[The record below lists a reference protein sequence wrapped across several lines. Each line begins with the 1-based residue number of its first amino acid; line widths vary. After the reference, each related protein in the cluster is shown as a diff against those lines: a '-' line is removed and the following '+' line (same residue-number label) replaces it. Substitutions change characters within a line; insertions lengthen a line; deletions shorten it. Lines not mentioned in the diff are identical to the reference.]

1 MPKKNY
7 IQVNHKNDQSN
18 ENVVEIP
25 DIEVEVD
32 HEIGIIETKIVTD
45 AMAEI
50 RVSDN
55 ALFTLFKIIVKYLFK
70 IDMTVSLES

>member
-1 MPKKNY
+1 MPKKND

>member
-1 MPKKNY
+1 MPKKND

-25 DIEVEVD
+25 DTEVEVD

-55 ALFTLFKIIVKYLFK
+55 ALFILFKIIVKYLFK

>member
-1 MPKKNY
+1 MPKKND

-25 DIEVEVD
+25 DTEVEVD

>member
-25 DIEVEVD
+25 DTEVEVD

-55 ALFTLFKIIVKYLFK
+55 ALFILFKIIVKNLFK

>member
-1 MPKKNY
+1 MPKKND

-25 DIEVEVD
+25 DTEVEVD

-55 ALFTLFKIIVKYLFK
+55 ALFTLFKTIVKYLFK
-70 IDMTVSLES
+70 INMTVSLES